1 MGFTALNNVL
11 VNWDTYDLDGVVYLP
26 AGTDPSLDAMVTV
39 LPFDPAKNRRLEGL
53 EGFIGLEQLRDA
65 VEGLEAQLGRATTPG
80 ERLRA
85 AIHYTRH
92 DTFIDPSAA
101 LDG

>member
-1 MGFTALNNVL
+1 MGFTTLKNVL
-11 VNWDTYDLDGVVYLP
+11 VDWDKYDPDGMVYLP
-26 AGTDPSLDAMVTV
+26 AGTDPSLDAMVIV
-39 LPFDPAKNRRLEGL
+39 LPFDPAKDRRLEDL

-65 VEGLEAQLGRATTPG
+65 VEGLEAHRGRATTPG

-85 AIHYTRH
+85 AIHYARY
-92 DTFIDPSAA
+92 DAFIDPSAA